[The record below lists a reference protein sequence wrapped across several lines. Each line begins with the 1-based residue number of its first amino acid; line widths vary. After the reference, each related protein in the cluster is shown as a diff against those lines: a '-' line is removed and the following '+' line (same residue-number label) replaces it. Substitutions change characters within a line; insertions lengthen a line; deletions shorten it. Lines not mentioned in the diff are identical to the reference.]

1 MRTAQPVSRA
11 SESLFTLH
19 LRFYEIEDGVR
30 RLVEESRMNTVVV
43 GTADCKVIGDPEA
56 TLVTYGLGSCIALV
70 MHDPAA
76 RVAGMLHFMLPDSAI
91 DRTKAEANPRMFAD
105 TGIPLLVRE
114 VCERGAER
122 RRLNIWAVGGAQVL
136 DKESCFQIGKR
147 NHLAMRKILWK
158 SGLFVGSEDVGGTLS
173 RTVRFETASGK
184 LTIYSDGVQ
193 RELPAGRT
201 SGGAT
206 CPTGF

>member
-1 MRTAQPVSRA
+1 VSTADHVTRA
-11 SESLFTLH
+11 SERLFTLH
-19 LRFYEIEDGVR
+19 LRFCEIADGVR
-30 RLVEESRMNTVVV
+30 TLVEESRMNTVVV
-43 GTADCKVIGDPEA
+43 GTADCKVIGDRDA

-76 RVAGMLHFMLPDSAI
+76 QVAGMLHFMLPDSSI
-91 DRTKAEANPRMFAD
+91 DKAKAEKNPRMFAD

-114 VCERGAER
+114 LCERGAER
-122 RRLNIWAVGGAQVL
+122 RRLNIWAVGGAHVL

-158 SGLFVGSEDVGGTLS
+158 SGMFVGSEDVGGTLS

-184 LTIYSDGVQ
+184 LTVYSDGVQ
-193 RELPAGRT
+193 RQLPVGKM

-206 CPTGF
+206 CPTAF

>member
-1 MRTAQPVSRA
+1 
-11 SESLFTLH
+11 
-19 LRFYEIEDGVR
+19 
-30 RLVEESRMNTVVV
+30 MNTVVV
-43 GTADCKVIGDPEA
+43 GTADCKVVGDPDA

-76 RVAGMLHFMLPDSAI
+76 QVSGMLHFMLPDSNI
-91 DRTKAEANPRMFAD
+91 DKSKAQANPSMFAD
-105 TGIPLLVRE
+105 TGIPQMVKDLYD
-114 VCERGAER
+114 RGAER

-158 SGLFVGSEDVGGTLS
+158 SGLFVGSEDVGGNLS
-173 RTVRFETASGK
+173 RTVRFETASRK

-193 RELPAGRT
+193 RELPAGKM

-206 CPTGF
+206 CPTAF